1 MRPDDTGTRPAI
13 MRNVVDLPQPDGPSS
28 ATSLPRG
35 TINDKF
41 STAVNA

>member
-1 MRPDDTGTRPAI
+1 
-13 MRNVVDLPQPDGPSS
+13 MRNVVDFPQPDGPSS

-35 TINDKF
+35 TVSDRS